1 MEPVILL
8 AIYISFFG
16 TVHSFMATRWF
27 KNRVYKFVDPQ
38 RYRLTYSIVS
48 VLLFI
53 PILSVWGASR
63 NSSPIIFA
71 VSSPYSLISYLI
83 MISATALFF
92 LTTLQIDILE
102 FLGLNDFF
110 GKKEEDSKLITNGFY
125 RLCRHPMYF
134 FAIIAIWA
142 FPILKQIDMIGN
154 GFITLYFIIG
164 AWLEEQKM
172 MEDFG
177 SEYQEYRQNVS
188 MFIPFKWFKMKL
200 KS

>member
-1 MEPVILL
+1 MRPVILL

-16 TVHSFMATRWF
+16 VIHSFMATRWF
-27 KNRVYKFVDPQ
+27 KNRVYKFVDLQ

-110 GKKEEDSKLITNGFY
+110 GKKDEDLKLITNGFY